1 MPNLVSLT
9 CPGLQKLDKTQ
20 TQVFPIFGF
29 LAKSFRNK
37 NCHNSTNTN
46 DIDMKLKIV
55 KKPGIRNIS
64 LKKNSD
70 FLCKFLLANYN
81 VIIFLII
88 S

>member
-20 TQVFPIFGF
+20 TRVFLIFGF
-29 LAKSFRNK
+29 LVKSFMNK

-55 KKPGIRNIS
+55 KKPDMRNMKT
-64 LKKNSD
+64 LKK
-70 FLCKFLLANYN
+70 LVINYC
-81 VIIFLII
+81 
-88 S
+88 